1 MKNKFFT
8 IIASMALAVGASS
21 CVDLDTAPLDQKS
34 DATMWKTPQDAE
46 QGVSILYHYLPDA
59 MWLNDEDV
67 YTDNAVHGIKWA
79 VGQRAHGVWQ
89 ATDFAWGTEYTYIR
103 YANLVFANIDQVE
116 GLSDA
121 DRNNILGQAH
131 FFRAFIYADLIR
143 QFGDVPYTEVPLN
156 LEDQE
161 GIVRTDW
168 KEVYNHVM
176 ADYDQAIALL
186 PEYTTPAEGRVN
198 KQIAR
203 AYKAKIALYFA
214 NPECPHSVA
223 DGYQV
228 AAENAKAVIDSGHYS
243 LYDEGYSGDAKNY
256 TGKYAEMFWDLNGV
270 TSPEALLV
278 KVSNVSLGTGT
289 DFIGFESFPKVGW
302 GGLNPTQGY
311 VDCFED
317 CEGAPIAESK
327 IYDPLKPN
335 VNRDPR
341 LNVNVIFDGDLMFP
355 DFQFRVKNV
364 NYTPGGTEPEY
375 VTTQGITV
383 RTKPLPSSDVRGLY
397 GLTQESCGDATL
409 TGYQAKK
416 WLNPAVN
423 PEAGGWKHNASPACM
438 RFTEVLLMYAEAMN
452 EMSDRPQE
460 AFDAVN
466 RVRARVGM
474 PPLQKTDASLPTY
487 CGSQDALRQRIR
499 NEWRVEFGFE
509 GDHRQWDARRWNI
522 ATDVLNADRYPYKY
536 KLYSDPANAYP
547 LDNGMVCDIYVADGE
562 QPAITNQIIRY
573 SAHNYLFPIP
583 QDQMDLNKSL
593 TQNPG
598 YN

>member
-34 DATMWKTPQDAE
+34 DATMWKTPEDAE

-59 MWLNDEDV
+59 MWQNDEDV

-89 ATDFAWGTEYTYIR
+89 ATDFSWSTEYQYIR
-103 YANLVFANIDQVE
+103 FANLVFANIDQVE
-116 GLSDA
+116 GLSEA

-131 FFRAFIYADLIR
+131 FFRAMIYADLIR
-143 QFGDVPYTEVPLN
+143 QFGDVPYTEAPMTLD
-156 LEDQE
+156 EQE

-198 KQIAR
+198 KQVAR
-203 AYKAKIALYFA
+203 AYKAKIALYYA
-214 NPECPHSVA
+214 NPECPHSVS

-228 AAENAKAVIDSGHYS
+228 AAQNAKAVIDSGHYS

-270 TSPEALLV
+270 TSPEALIV
-278 KVSNVSLGTGT
+278 KVSNSSLGTGT
-289 DFIGFESFPKVGW
+289 NFIGFEAFPKVGW
-302 GGLNPTQGY
+302 GGLNPTQSY

-341 LNVNVIFDGDLMFP
+341 LNVNVLFNGDVMYGVEIL
-355 DFQFRVKNV
+355 
-364 NYTPGGTEPEY
+364 
-375 VTTQGITV
+375 
-383 RTKPLPSSDVRGLY
+383 TKPLPSSGVRGLY

-409 TGYQAKK
+409 TGYHAKK
-416 WLNPAVN
+416 WLDPATD
-423 PEAGGWKHNASPACM
+423 PEQGGWNHNASPACM

-522 ATDVLNADRYPYKY
+522 ATDVLNAERYPYKY
-536 KLYSDPANAYP
+536 KLYSDPANAKP
-547 LDNGMVCDIYVADGE
+547 QDNGMVCDIYVEDGI

-583 QDQMDLNKSL
+583 QNQLDLNKNL

>member
-1 MKNKFFT
+1 MT
-8 IIASMALAVGASS
+8 
-21 CVDLDTAPLDQKS
+21 LD
-34 DATMWKTPQDAE
+34 E
-46 QGVSILYHYLPDA
+46 
-59 MWLNDEDV
+59 
-67 YTDNAVHGIKWA
+67 
-79 VGQRAHGVWQ
+79 
-89 ATDFAWGTEYTYIR
+89 
-103 YANLVFANIDQVE
+103 
-116 GLSDA
+116 
-121 DRNNILGQAH
+121 
-131 FFRAFIYADLIR
+131 
-143 QFGDVPYTEVPLN
+143 
-156 LEDQE
+156 QE

-198 KQIAR
+198 KQVAR
-203 AYKAKIALYFA
+203 AYKAKIALYYA
-214 NPECPHSVA
+214 NPECPHSVS

-228 AAENAKAVIDSGHYS
+228 AAQNAKAVIDSGHYS

-270 TSPEALLV
+270 TSPEALIV
-278 KVSNVSLGTGT
+278 KVSNSSLGTGT
-289 DFIGFESFPKVGW
+289 NFIGFEAFPKVGW
-302 GGLNPTQGY
+302 GGLNPTQSY

-341 LNVNVIFDGDLMFP
+341 LNVNVLFNGDVMYDVEIL
-355 DFQFRVKNV
+355 
-364 NYTPGGTEPEY
+364 
-375 VTTQGITV
+375 
-383 RTKPLPSSDVRGLY
+383 TKPLPSSGVRGLY

-409 TGYQAKK
+409 TGYHAKK
-416 WLNPAVN
+416 WLDPATN
-423 PEAGGWKHNASPACM
+423 PEQGGWNHNASPACM
-438 RFTEVLLMYAEAMN
+438 RLTEVLLMYAEAMN

-474 PPLQKTDASLPTY
+474 PPLQKTDATLPTY

-522 ATDVLNADRYPYKY
+522 ATDVLNADRFPYKY
-536 KLYSDPANAYP
+536 KLYSDPANAKP
-547 LDNGMVCDIYVADGE
+547 QDSGMVCDIYVADGQ

-583 QDQMDLNKSL
+583 QDQLDLNKNL